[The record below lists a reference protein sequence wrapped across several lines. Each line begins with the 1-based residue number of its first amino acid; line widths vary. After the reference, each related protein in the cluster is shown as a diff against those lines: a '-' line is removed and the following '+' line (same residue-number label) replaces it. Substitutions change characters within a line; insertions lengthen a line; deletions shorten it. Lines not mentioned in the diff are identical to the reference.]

1 LAPALEQSWDTTQAR
16 LEAMTA
22 AERAQTVQRG
32 QVTWTARRMLRR
44 MLEHEWEHLLEIAE
58 RLGEPLE

>member
-1 LAPALEQSWDTTQAR
+1 MPALEQLWQIIRVR
-16 LEAMTA
+16 LVAMTE
-22 AERAQTVQRG
+22 AERTQTIQRG

-58 RLGEPLE
+58 RLGRPLG